1 MKDEIPLQSFH
12 SAGVMNRPQV
22 WKVIALTLF
31 FCGWQLSGDL
41 VALFAYF
48 GLLVL
53 VKVQKEGPWGFLG
66 FETMQTVHSFV
77 VKSPTA
83 SSDSHAA
90 R

>member
-1 MKDEIPLQSFH
+1 M
-12 SAGVMNRPQV
+12 G
-22 WKVIALTLF
+22 
-31 FCGWQLSGDL
+31 